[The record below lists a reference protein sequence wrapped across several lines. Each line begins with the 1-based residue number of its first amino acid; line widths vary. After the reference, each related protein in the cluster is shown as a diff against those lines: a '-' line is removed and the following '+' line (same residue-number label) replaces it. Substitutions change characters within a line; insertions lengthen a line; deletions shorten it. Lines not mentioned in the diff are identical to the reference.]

1 MRKMCQNE
9 VILWGNEQKTGIWI
23 AEQKKKKDS
32 VKESMAKVR
41 YGTYLIGIGNLC
53 GEAFV

>member
-23 AEQKKKKDS
+23 DS

-41 YGTYLIGIGNLC
+41 YRIYLIGIGNLC